1 MEKYNEVEI
10 KVTLIG
16 IDELIEKLENIKKL
30 LDDIKNTKIEVNLS

>member
-1 MEKYNEVEI
+1 MKKSNEVEI

-16 IDELIEKLENIKKL
+16 IDETIEKLENIKKL